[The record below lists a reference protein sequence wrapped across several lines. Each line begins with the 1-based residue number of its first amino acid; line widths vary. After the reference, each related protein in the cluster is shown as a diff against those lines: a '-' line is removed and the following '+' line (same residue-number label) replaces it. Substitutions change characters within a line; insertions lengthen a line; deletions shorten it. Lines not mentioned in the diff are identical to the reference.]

1 MKRILF
7 LISIAFL
14 VSCTNTPNEE
24 NTNDVQD
31 EKDTKPGHSLADSV
45 PEIDENVKVLHPG
58 GQELELDIQDGGGYM
73 DQEIAQL
80 FRQATSAYDQEDFS
94 TGVRLFNEIIEKTP
108 DDGRAYYN
116 LGIGYFKLNKYIES
130 IQAFTGAMDI
140 NPNDSLAM
148 QYRGKVYY
156 IIGDFN
162 NCLRDYERVVE
173 LKPND
178 PVAYFNRGTIRG
190 RINNYSGAIEDFNK
204 AIELNPEYN
213 EAYFNRGIANFH
225 LGRMHDACYD
235 WRKAHTLGHYEADK
249 AIKAYCEGEKK

>member
-7 LISIAFL
+7 LITVAFL
-14 VSCTNTPNEE
+14 VSCTNTPKEE
-24 NTNDVQD
+24 NTSDLQD
-31 EKDTKPGHSLADSV
+31 EKQTPPGHSLKDSV
-45 PEIDENVKVLHPG
+45 PVVDENVKVLHPG
-58 GQELELDIQDGGGYM
+58 GQEFELDIQEGGGYM
-73 DQEIAQL
+73 NQEIAQL
-80 FRQATSAYDQEDFS
+80 FRQATSAYDQEDFN
-94 TGVRLFNEIIEKTP
+94 TGIRLFNEIIEKEP
-108 DDGRAYYN
+108 EDGRAYYN
-116 LGIGYFKLNKYIES
+116 LGIGYFKLNNYTES
-130 IQAFTGAMDI
+130 IKAFTGAINI

-156 IIGDFN
+156 IVGDFT

-173 LKPND
+173 LKPED
-178 PVAYFNRGTIRG
+178 PAAYYNRGTARG
-190 RINNYSGAIEDFNK
+190 RISNYSGAIEDFNK